1 MEHQFEIESFEFEGR
16 YYDISVS
23 FEYEVGN
30 DGIGH
35 YEYWGSKQFDAG
47 HDYAEVTSVSIEAFE
62 VTAEGVTTAVDDGVL
77 IARLEAAIDQIVVD
91 KAMDIDVSDCDCEP
105 EPDDYEPDYD

>member
-1 MEHQFEIESFEFEGR
+1 MEYQFEIESFEFEGR

-47 HDYAEVTSVSIEAFE
+47 HDYAEVTSVAIEATE
-62 VTAEGVTTAVDDGVL
+62 TLEDGQSIPVTDGAL
-77 IARLEAAIDQIVVD
+77 IARLEGAIDDIVND
-91 KAMDIDVSDCDCEP
+91 KANDIDVSDDCEP
-105 EPDDYEPDYD
+105 DPDDYEPDYD